1 MIISIDEEKTFDKF
15 QNTFMVKKKSLQN
28 VSIEGTN
35 HNIIKAMYEKYC
47 FCLKASFSY
56 IFPEFQKAGS
66 RN

>member
-35 HNIIKAMYEKYC
+35 HNIIKAMYEKPTAK
-47 FCLKASFSY
+47 LHSVMKV
-56 IFPEFQKAGS
+56 FPL
-66 RN
+66 R